1 MALKKK
7 AAVKTGKMIR
17 ELMLADKDV
26 SASTIMVYSNNGLN
40 EEIKIEGLHPK
51 SNEELFFSGNM
62 DWNDTVIYKIVD
74 FSGKAEV
81 GKVTLLDMKNNNV
94 TLRIERIM
102 WSKDNQEETEEV
114 EDIQDEIPTTNSSKE
129 SLHVYTLEK
138 KPEHSASYEK
148 ITPSPSQPTLL
159 KTEAV
164 AKRVES
170 VKTYEQPTPSG
181 PKIEKKDMQQTN
193 DNLSPNKLEEHYH
206 TLVSHAI
213 AVCQDY
219 TLGLDIDE
227 SIEKLKV
234 ELASQGAMLPLD
246 SEIIG
251 VVTSLR
257 ELKGK
262 GMDLQKLLSLV

>member
-51 SNEELFFSGNM
+51 SNEELFFNDNM

-81 GKVTLLDMKNNNV
+81 GKVTLLDMKNNNI

-102 WSKDNQEETEEV
+102 WSKENQEEVEV
-114 EDIQDEIPTTNSSKE
+114 EDIQDEVPTTNSSKE
-129 SLHVYTLEK
+129 PLHVYITEK
-138 KPEHSASYEK
+138 KPEYNSSYEK
-148 ITPSPSQPTLL
+148 IAPSPSQPTLL

-164 AKRVES
+164 AKRVEP
-170 VKTYEQPTPSG
+170 VKTYEQPTPAN
-181 PKIEKKDMQQTN
+181 PKIE
-193 DNLSPNKLEEHYH
+193 EHYQA
-206 TLVSHAI
+206 LVSHAI

-227 SIEKLKV
+227 SIEKLKE

-251 VVTSLR
+251 VVSSLR